1 MQKFQKKKNEFFFFS
16 ETQTKHSV
24 DQVQLYRSLFLSLP
38 FYSVAGVRFPR
49 CEPPPFLRF
58 FFLLKHSFI
67 FWAFARRS
75 DRDNDA
81 RTLKR
86 REHTN
91 KQNNQ
96 KQQQQQRTHTHTHTK
111 NLFLKKKKE
120 EVLNSNVKQP
130 KLLYE
135 KQYFST
141 GKFKSTP
148 SALSPPHHGRQSLRL
163 STADAVSRGSPPS
176 APPQ

>member
-1 MQKFQKKKNEFFFFS
+1 MLENNNKDGEKMKREREKQGDVEKKKMQKFQKKKMSFFFFS

-96 KQQQQQRTHTHTHTK
+96 KQQQQQRTHTHTHEEPIS
-111 NLFLKKKKE
+111 KKKKRR
-120 EVLNSNVKQP
+120 
-130 KLLYE
+130 
-135 KQYFST
+135 ST
-141 GKFKSTP
+141 EQQRQTTK
-148 SALSPPHHGRQSLRL
+148 ALVRKATFFNRQ
-163 STADAVSRGSPPS
+163 V
-176 APPQ
+176 